1 MSDRVKVVQLITTM
15 ADGGAETLVK
25 DYALLCDKEKVD
37 MRIVTWSEPLGSANE
52 QVLKEANIPVLFL
65 GEENAK
71 HPTSNPFIKL
81 YRRLNK
87 FKCFKS
93 LIINEQ
99 IDVIHVHLRFGR
111 YLKALPDRV
120 LKNVNLIYTLHN
132 EPAKYFDPNG
142 DKKQRF
148 EYEEAKRLIDK
159 FGLTII
165 TLHDEMNKQ
174 IRALFNTNRV
184 ITVNNGI
191 DFSRFD
197 AKLYDRE
204 LIRASLGIDKDVK
217 VIGHVGSYTN
227 QKNHEF
233 ILRVFS
239 EYLKL
244 NPNAKLML
252 IGKGVLKSQINDKIR
267 EMNLGENVI
276 SLENRSDIPQL
287 MSAMDVFVLPSRWE
301 GFPVVMIEAQKIG
314 LPCVISDRI
323 NKEVVLSDRVAMLDI
338 EGDID
343 TWLDAIDGKCE
354 YMPVTGSFEDYD
366 IHRSIDSLQ
375 RIYCG
380 K

>member
-1 MSDRVKVVQLITTM
+1 
-15 ADGGAETLVK
+15 
-25 DYALLCDKEKVD
+25 
-37 MRIVTWSEPLGSANE
+37 
-52 QVLKEANIPVLFL
+52 
-65 GEENAK
+65 
-71 HPTSNPFIKL
+71 
-81 YRRLNK
+81 
-87 FKCFKS
+87 
-93 LIINEQ
+93 
-99 IDVIHVHLRFGR
+99 
-111 YLKALPDRV
+111 
-120 LKNVNLIYTLHN
+120 
-132 EPAKYFDPNG
+132 
-142 DKKQRF
+142 
-148 EYEEAKRLIDK
+148 
-159 FGLTII
+159 
-165 TLHDEMNKQ
+165 MNKQ

-197 AKLYDRE
+197 AKLYDRD

-252 IGKGVLKSQINDKIR
+252 IGKGVLKSQINDKIL
-267 EMNLGENVI
+267 EMNLGENII

-343 TWLDAIDGKCE
+343 KWLDAIDGKCE
-354 YMPVTGSFEDYD
+354 YMPVSGLFEDYD